1 MLCLWGNQ
9 RKKMD
14 SLLHKLYYDKRSPA
28 YLAGT
33 STLWRLARRN
43 NPGVTLKDVREFL
56 AKQRSYTLHRPLRR
70 VFPRNKIIATGLD
83 SHWQADLC
91 DMRKLKHQNSHYQYI
106 LTVVD
111 VLSKFGMA
119 EPVKRKTPEE
129 VSRAFQRI
137 MERTGRQPHWLMT
150 DRGNEFKGVF
160 QRLLQERDI
169 RFYFAPNPVV
179 KAANV
184 ERFNRTLKGRI
195 WRYFTA
201 NKTKRYV
208 DILQDIINSL
218 NHTISRPI
226 GMRPVDVNRENED
239 LVWKR
244 LYRDCFPRKLPKF
257 RFRVGDQ
264 VRVARWR
271 KIFDKGY
278 TPNFTKEIYTIYER
292 VARQYPVYKL
302 RDKNGDDVSG
312 VFYAQQ
318 LQLCTENNV
327 SEK

>member
-1 MLCLWGNQ
+1 ME
-9 RKKMD
+9 
-14 SLLHKLYYDKRSPA
+14 SLLHKLYYTKRSPS
-28 YLAGT
+28 YLAGS

-43 NPGVTLKDVREFL
+43 NASVTLKDVRDFL
-56 AKQRSYTLHRPLRR
+56 TKQPSYTLHRPLRR
-70 VFPRNKIIATGLD
+70 VFPHNKIIATGAD

-91 DMRKLKHQNSHYQYI
+91 DMRKLKHHNSHYQYI

-129 VSRAFQRI
+129 VSRAFKRI
-137 MERTGRQPHWLMT
+137 MERADRKPKSLMT
-150 DRGNEFKGVF
+150 DKGNEFKGVF
-160 QRLLQERDI
+160 QKLLKERNI
-169 RFYFAPNPVV
+169 HFYFAPNPVL

-208 DILQDIINSL
+208 DILQDIIDSL
-218 NHTISRPI
+218 NHTISRPT
-226 GMRPVDVNRENED
+226 GMRPVDVNHQNARV
-239 LVWKR
+239 VWKR
-244 LYRDCFPRKLPKF
+244 LYAGCLPRKEPKYKF
-257 RFRVGDQ
+257 KVGDR

-278 TPNFTKEIYTIYER
+278 TPNFTKDIYTIAER

-302 RDKNGDDVSG
+302 HDKDGSDVSG

-318 LQLCTENNV
+318 LQLCNEL
-327 SEK
+327 